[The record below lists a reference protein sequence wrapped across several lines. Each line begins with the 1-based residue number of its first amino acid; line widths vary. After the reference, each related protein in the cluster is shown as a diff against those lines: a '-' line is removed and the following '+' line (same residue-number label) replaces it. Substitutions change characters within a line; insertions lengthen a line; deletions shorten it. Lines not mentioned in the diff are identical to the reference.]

1 MVSETIQL
9 SQSDES
15 LGQVSGGY
23 VEASGDCGPKIE
35 AWGLR
40 LEELRVD
47 ELDRSDLE
55 CLGKA
60 LDQHPVS
67 LHGPNVGV
75 ELAER
80 LLVVRTR
87 EGRPGKLKANKVQ
100 RAFENKRGQRNI
112 VLKARQMGLT
122 TWVAAR
128 FFLKTITQP
137 GTLTL
142 EVAHTQEA
150 AEEIFR
156 IVHRFLDWLP
166 DGLRE
171 GALKTG
177 RANVRQIVFPEI
189 DAEYRVVSAADRNAG
204 RGLTVQNLH
213 CSELARWPGDAADI
227 LAGLRAAMA
236 PGGEL
241 ILESTPQ
248 GVGGCFYEEWR
259 KAGETATVRHF
270 FPWWMETRYHSEAV
284 DEASLTD
291 EERVLMETHGLKLAQ
306 IAYRRRIR
314 ADFRGL
320 TAQEYAEDEESCFLA
335 SGESVFELAAVEAR
349 LKTAPEPVERRKNG
363 ELEIW
368 LPPVKGKE
376 YLVAVDPAGGGS
388 DGDYSA
394 AQVLEMETGLQCAEF
409 AGHVGG
415 LELAR
420 FVTGLAAEYNGAWL
434 VVERNNHGSGVLA
447 LAETA
452 CKYERIYQ
460 QGGRQGGQAGWL
472 TTSVSRPAVIARL
485 EAALVEVPEL
495 FQSRRLLG
503 ECRSFVRQPNGS
515 SGAQAGTHDDRVM
528 AMAIG
533 LAARAEL
540 AEKKTSRQLLASG
553 RSLGGV
559 RLGSCSL
566 SSSSHS
572 TNAWKL
578 VAESRCRISRLP
590 FPAIAQPG
598 ESPYNIDS
606 EELEERSVCRCRRK
620 RFIPI
625 TPWCA

>member
-1 MVSETIQL
+1 V
-9 SQSDES
+9 
-15 LGQVSGGY
+15 G
-23 VEASGDCGPKIE
+23 ARGDCGSNVE

-40 LEELRVD
+40 LEELRVE

-60 LDQHPVS
+60 LDRHPKS
-67 LHGPNVGV
+67 LRGPTMGITM
-75 ELAER
+75 AER

-87 EGRPGKLKANKVQ
+87 EGRPGNLKANKVQ

-213 CSELARWPGDAADI
+213 CSELARWPGGAADI

-236 PGGEL
+236 PDGEL

-270 FPWWMETRYHSEAV
+270 FPWWMEPRYHSQAA
-284 DEASLTD
+284 DAASLTD
-291 EERVLMETHGLKLAQ
+291 EERLLMATHGLKLAQ

-349 LKTAPEPVERRKNG
+349 LKTALEPVERRKNG

-376 YLVAVDPAGGGS
+376 YVVAVDPAGGGS

-420 FVTGLAAEYNGAWL
+420 FVTRLATEYNGAWL

-447 LAETA
+447 LVGDGVQVRARLLYKA
-452 CKYERIYQ
+452 AAG
-460 QGGRQGGQAGWL
+460 QGGRDG
-472 TTSVSRPAVIARL
+472 
-485 EAALVEVPEL
+485 
-495 FQSRRLLG
+495 
-503 ECRSFVRQPNGS
+503 
-515 SGAQAGTHDDRVM
+515 
-528 AMAIG
+528 
-533 LAARAEL
+533 
-540 AEKKTSRQLLASG
+540 
-553 RSLGGV
+553 
-559 RLGSCSL
+559 
-566 SSSSHS
+566 
-572 TNAWKL
+572 
-578 VAESRCRISRLP
+578 
-590 FPAIAQPG
+590 
-598 ESPYNIDS
+598 
-606 EELEERSVCRCRRK
+606 
-620 RFIPI
+620 
-625 TPWCA
+625 